1 MFNFFKRSDK
11 ASNDAPAGPSRSA
24 KKARSSS
31 GGDLLEPLPV
41 PEVQEGNLDSDWA
54 MWEDSVLEQETH
66 PPTQYAKTIPS
77 NLDYEPDLKKDPDS
91 NLDADSDPFGNVTKN
106 RP

>member
-11 ASNDAPAGPSRSA
+11 GTEGTTAGPSRSA
-24 KKARSSS
+24 KKARATN

-41 PEVQEGNLDSDWA
+41 PEVQEGNLDADWA
-54 MWEDSVLEQETH
+54 MWEDSVLEQEVH
-66 PPTQYAKTIPS
+66 PPEIRPPTQYANTTPS
-77 NLDYEPDLKKDPDS
+77 GLEPEPGS
-91 NLDADSDPFGNVTKN
+91 GADVNGDPFSKITKN